1 MCYTSKFEYVT
12 SYLDHDDL
20 KSEGAIPPLPHVKCQ
35 IQSFNFSF
43 WMTRLFTAD
52 WVPAHALLLYSNFVK
67 SGRGGG
73 QFCSVKVTKFKH
85 LLMGSVIWY
94 SRFTRWCNLIPS
106 KNLNFENTYKSFSF
120 LILSYLNFV
129 FCRES
134 DHSVGFYIIYI
145 YLSAYSSKSIISFLY
160 LLICLS
166 VDLSIGLAVYLLI
179 CIFV

>member
-1 MCYTSKFEYVT
+1 MSRHISTMMIWRARGPFPPSLMSKVKFKVSISVSEWPVCLQPTGCQRTRFFYIQI
-12 SYLDHDDL
+12 LL
-20 KSEGAIPPLPHVKCQ
+20 KVE
-35 IQSFNFSF
+35 
-43 WMTRLFTAD
+43 
-52 WVPAHALLLYSNFVK
+52 
-67 SGRGGG
+67 GGG